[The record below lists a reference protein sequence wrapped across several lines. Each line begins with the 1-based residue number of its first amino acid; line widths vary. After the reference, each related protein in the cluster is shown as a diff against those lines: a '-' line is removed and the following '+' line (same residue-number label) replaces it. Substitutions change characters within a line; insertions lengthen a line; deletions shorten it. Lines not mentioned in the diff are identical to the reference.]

1 MNFKNIDSS
10 KILGIIVTGLGIIGG
25 LLSAKLTSVNNEK
38 IKNEILE
45 TVRKEMK

>member
-10 KILGIIVTGLGIIGG
+10 KILGIVVTGLGIIGG
-25 LLSAKLTSVNNEK
+25 LLSSKLTSVNNEK